1 MKYKVGDKV
10 KVRSDLKVG
19 EIYGNQIFVKEMK
32 KYRGRDATI
41 LEEHSNFY
49 NIEEDKDENWDWA
62 EEMFEPVV
70 EMSVEELLKIIGNIC
85 EVHNECKKCPLLEV
99 RGEEYCMIGMGKNA
113 DKTLK
118 IAKQW
123 KADHEKK
130 PIETENVMYIVVMD
144 EKRNVVY
151 EEKTNEAIITTTIKE
166 ETLKKYCKEHDG
178 KYYAIAERRCVV
190 KE

>member
-19 EIYGNQIFVKEMK
+19 KIYGNQIFVKEMK

-70 EMSVEELLKIIGNIC
+70 EMSVEELLKIIGNI
-85 EVHNECKKCPLLEV
+85 
-99 RGEEYCMIGMGKNA
+99 KN
-113 DKTLK
+113 
-118 IAKQW
+118 
-123 KADHEKK
+123 
-130 PIETENVMYIVVMD
+130 
-144 EKRNVVY
+144 
-151 EEKTNEAIITTTIKE
+151 
-166 ETLKKYCKEHDG
+166 
-178 KYYAIAERRCVV
+178 
-190 KE
+190 

>member
-10 KVRSDLKVG
+10 RVRSDLKVG
-19 EIYGNQIFVKEMK
+19 KIYGNQIFVKEMK

-99 RGEEYCMIGMGKNA
+99 RGEEYCMIGIGKNA

-130 PIETENVMYIVVMD
+130 PIETENIWYAVIMD

-151 EEKTNEAIITTTIKE
+151 EEKTNETIITSDMKE
-166 ETLKKYCKEHDG
+166 EVLKKYCSEHDG
-178 KYYAIAERRCVV
+178 KYYAISERRCVV